1 MMSNENV
8 MLQVETEQ
16 VSRGAQK
23 ARYTA
28 YMQCVRKLELK
39 AKADR
44 ASKEK
49 AARIGG
55 ATV

>member
-1 MMSNENV
+1 MSNENV
-8 MLQVETEQ
+8 MLLVETEQ

>member
-8 MLQVETEQ
+8 MPQVEAEQ

-28 YMQCVRKLELK
+28 YMQCVRKLE
-39 AKADR
+39 
-44 ASKEK
+44 
-49 AARIGG
+49 
-55 ATV
+55 